1 MIVRA
6 KAQITGLPQ
15 DLACPPSS
23 LCAATAHHA
32 PGSSAGQMS
41 AHPMGADTS
50 YIRPAP
56 ASKPQAASQKY
67 GLSNDNS
74 DLAFFFIS
82 ARISKEKT
90 ILRRNEARKWTTPM

>member
-1 MIVRA
+1 MDLIKRKNR
-6 KAQITGLPQ
+6 KAGGFQISQITGLPQ

-23 LCAATAHHA
+23 LGAATAHHA
-32 PGSSAGQMS
+32 PGSSVDRMS
-41 AHPMGADTS
+41 AHPMEADTS

-74 DLAFFFIS
+74 DLALF
-82 ARISKEKT
+82 EKFLLALAT
-90 ILRRNEARKWTTPM
+90 